1 MPRSLRAGC
10 PCHFSHI
17 VGLCRGEWDELPGH
31 WSWKDGNVTNRER
44 VLAAVQH
51 RTPDKVPYDI
61 RFTQPAHARMVEY
74 YGDPEFEQKL
84 GNCFTWL
91 RPHPP
96 GARHTQVRPDLW
108 RDEFGVEWDRRID
121 KDIGV
126 VCNRLIAPANVET
139 CAFPDPHD
147 PARYSGFDA
156 AIASSRE
163 NAVLVSLGFTLFERA
178 WTLAGMENIL
188 MAMATDK
195 PFINRLLDRILEFNL
210 AVIEHAC
217 AHDIDIF
224 RFGDD
229 WGHQRGVLMGPAL
242 WREFIKPRFRQM
254 CQLVKSK
261 GKLTMLHCCGK
272 VDELFP
278 DMIECALDIFNP
290 FQPEVMSVYKMKARY
305 GSALTFYGGI
315 SIQRSLPFGTVQ
327 QVKDEVRRLLNLIG
341 ENGGY
346 IASPSHDI
354 PRDARPENIAAMIEV
369 LQNQ

>member
-1 MPRSLRAGC
+1 
-10 PCHFSHI
+10 
-17 VGLCRGEWDELPGH
+17 
-31 WSWKDGNVTNRER
+31 VTNRER
-44 VLAAVQH
+44 VLAAIQH
-51 RTPDKVPYDI
+51 RSPDKVPYDI
-61 RFTQPAHARMVEY
+61 RFTQPAHARMAEY
-74 YGDPEFEQKL
+74 YDDPGFEEKL

-96 GARHTQVRPDLW
+96 EARYTRVDPDTW

-121 KDIGV
+121 RDIGV
-126 VCNRLIAPANVET
+126 VCNRLVTPENIESFE
-139 CAFPDPHD
+139 FPDPDD
-147 PARYSGFDA
+147 PARYESFDEV
-156 AIASSRE
+156 IASSRD
-163 NAVLVSLGFTLFERA
+163 NALLVSLGFALFERA

-188 MAMATDK
+188 MAMVADK

-210 AVIEHAC
+210 GIIERAC
-217 AHDIDIF
+217 AHDVDIF

-229 WGHQRGVLMGPAL
+229 WGHQRGVLMGPDL

-261 GKLTMLHCCGK
+261 GKFTMLHCCGK

-278 DMIECALDIFNP
+278 DMIECGLDVFNP
-290 FQPEVMSVYKMKARY
+290 FQPEVMSVYRMKQRY
-305 GSALTFYGGI
+305 GNALTFYGGI

-327 QVKDEVRRLLNLIG
+327 QVKDEVRRLLDVVG

-369 LQNQ
+369 LQSQ